1 LTKILADLL
10 LVGADLLL
18 DADLA
23 VIPRGAVAISKDRI
37 VDIGPRSEVE
47 ARVQARGVIDCT
59 GQVIMPGLIDC
70 HVHTCQQTA
79 RGLADDVPVA
89 EWLSRIVGFE
99 AAMDEE
105 DVVASV
111 RLACLEMI
119 RSGTTGFI
127 EACANPIY
135 VDAVAEVFVES
146 GLRAALTRSSMQ
158 HADPTWA
165 APDRF
170 VMTPDENVAATA
182 AMIRRWNGVE
192 NGRISAWSGWRH
204 QQETSDDL
212 LRALVGLMD
221 EYGVGLHAHLATRRT
236 GEIDRL
242 ERLGALRPRMVFAH
256 SIRFTRREVEL
267 IKLRDVK
274 LDHNPGASM
283 HGAYGASVLGQ
294 FPELVAMG
302 VCVSLGCDAAANN
315 NTLDMFRE
323 MRLVASVH
331 KEMRGD
337 PTVIPAA
344 TAFRMATANGARA
357 CAWEGV
363 GALRIGGKADLVA
376 VRLRGRSHIE
386 PIHSVLSSVVFAAS
400 GADVQLTMVDGRVL
414 MRDRKVLVFDERAVM
429 NDGIASAERVVQRW
443 RGRTRPA
450 A

>member
-1 LTKILADLL
+1 
-10 LVGADLLL
+10 
-18 DADLA
+18 
-23 VIPRGAVAISKDRI
+23 
-37 VDIGPRSEVE
+37 
-47 ARVQARGVIDCT
+47 
-59 GQVIMPGLIDC
+59 
-70 HVHTCQQTA
+70 
-79 RGLADDVPVA
+79 
-89 EWLSRIVGFE
+89 VGFE

-105 DVVASV
+105 DVVVAV

-119 RSGTTGFI
+119 KSGTTGFI

-135 VDAVAEVFVES
+135 VDAVADVFVAS

-170 VMTPDENVAATA
+170 VMTEDENLAATRQ
-182 AMIRRWNGVE
+182 MIRRWNGAGD
-192 NGRISAWSGWRH
+192 GRISAWSGWRH
-204 QQETSDDL
+204 QQETSDEL
-212 LRALVGLMD
+212 LRALVALMD

-242 ERLGALRPRMVFAH
+242 ERLGSLRARMVFAH

-294 FPELVAMG
+294 FPELLAMG

-323 MRLVASVH
+323 MRLAATVH

-337 PTVIPAA
+337 PTMIPAA

-357 CAWEGV
+357 CDWAGV
-363 GALRIGGKADLVA
+363 GALKVGGKADLISVT
-376 VRLRGRSHIE
+376 LRGRAHIE
-386 PIHSVLSSVVFAAS
+386 PVHSVLSSIVFAAS
-400 GADVQLTMVDGRVL
+400 GADVQHTIVDGRLL
-414 MRDRKVLVFDERAVM
+414 MRDRRVLMFDERKVLDDAI
-429 NDGIASAERVVQRW
+429 GSGERVVQRW
-443 RGRTRPA
+443 RARTRPA
-450 A
+450 T